1 MLPSEDPFIQQKND
15 DVSSELLQGED
26 SAAQQSDDSQNSDTP
41 HLSCN
46 TTIPAQIHAMLSHDD
61 LSKNIRSV
69 NVKQKQVFDFIYGSA
84 KSYII
89 SKLGNGKQLPL
100 PFYLFLLGGG
110 GCGKSHLIKTISL
123 SK

>member
-1 MLPSEDPFIQQKND
+1 
-15 DVSSELLQGED
+15 
-26 SAAQQSDDSQNSDTP
+26 
-41 HLSCN
+41 
-46 TTIPAQIHAMLSHDD
+46 MLSDDD

-123 SK
+123 RK